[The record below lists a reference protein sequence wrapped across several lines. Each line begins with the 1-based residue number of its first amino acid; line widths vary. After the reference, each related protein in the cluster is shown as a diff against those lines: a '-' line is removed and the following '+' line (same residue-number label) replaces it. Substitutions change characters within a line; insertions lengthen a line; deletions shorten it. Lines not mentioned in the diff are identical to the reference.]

1 MRLSPRTPT
10 PHREAET
17 ALLSPAQLS
26 GSNAAR
32 RVEARCLRRA
42 GQDTGASKASG
53 PGRKDRPDAEGRAE
67 QEETKAWLMSEPLA
81 GRDRTSPGQVGAGRP
96 QPREG
101 AACTLGAEECTSP
114 GPNIRHTAGGA
125 LHRCHPLCRGF

>member
-1 MRLSPRTPT
+1 MRHSGKQTSRVHLSPKTPA

-17 ALLSPAQLS
+17 ARLSPSQLS

-32 RVEARCLRRA
+32 RVEARCRRRA

-67 QEETKAWLMSEPLA
+67 QEETKAWLVSEPLA
-81 GRDRTSPGQVGAGRP
+81 SRDRTSPGQVGAGRP
-96 QPREG
+96 QPQG
-101 AACTLGAEECTSP
+101 GGGLDP
-114 GPNIRHTAGGA
+114 GG
-125 LHRCHPLCRGF
+125 